1 MLILSRKKD
10 ESLIIGGE
18 IEIKIVEISDGKVRI
33 GINAPKNID
42 VHRKEIYDLI
52 QAENTLSSE
61 SKSKV
66 ERLAEVLSS
75 ISKDK
80 KKE

>member
-18 IEIKIVEISDGKVRI
+18 IEIKIIDITDGKVRI
-33 GINAPKNID
+33 GITAPKSVD
-42 VHRKEIYDLI
+42 VHRKEIYDMI
-52 QAENTLSSE
+52 MDEN
-61 SKSKV
+61 KK
-66 ERLAEVLSS
+66 SS

-80 KKE
+80 LSELTEALKNK